1 MNTLEILTA
10 GYPGS
15 MRDQSHV
22 VAWKRARLRFDL
34 IKAALTS
41 VAASEINP
49 LDGAEYAIR
58 CADSVLALLEQETSE
73 TLPAEDVL
81 AQPEKEGK

>member
-10 GYPGS
+10 GDSGS
-15 MRDQSHV
+15 LRDQSHV
-22 VAWKRARLRFDL
+22 IARNRAQLRFDL

-49 LDGAEYAIR
+49 LAGAEYAIR
-58 CADSVLALLEQETSE
+58 CADSVLALLE
-73 TLPAEDVL
+73 L
-81 AQPEKEGK
+81 ATAKKPICGGA